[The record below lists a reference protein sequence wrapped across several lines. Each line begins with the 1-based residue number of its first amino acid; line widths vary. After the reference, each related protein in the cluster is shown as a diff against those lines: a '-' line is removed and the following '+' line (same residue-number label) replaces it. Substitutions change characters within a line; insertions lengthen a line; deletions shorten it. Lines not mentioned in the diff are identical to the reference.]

1 MITSLGIRF
10 VGSKVAKILTKIFFS
25 LDEFLTATYEDYVG
39 IKDIGTSTAKSLV
52 NYFKKNYN
60 LIKELESLGIN
71 PIEEAITNE
80 KQIFAGMTI
89 VLTGK
94 LESLTRD
101 EASEII
107 EKLGGNASTSV
118 SKKTSFVVCGSDAGS
133 KRTKALELGIKIISE
148 DEFLDLVKR

>member
-1 MITSLGIRF
+1 M
-10 VGSKVAKILTKIFFS
+10 
-25 LDEFLTATYEDYVG
+25 
-39 IKDIGTSTAKSLV
+39 
-52 NYFKKNYN
+52 
-60 LIKELESLGIN
+60 IKELESLGIN
-71 PIEEAITNE
+71 PIEETITNE
-80 KQIFAGMTI
+80 EQIFAGMTI